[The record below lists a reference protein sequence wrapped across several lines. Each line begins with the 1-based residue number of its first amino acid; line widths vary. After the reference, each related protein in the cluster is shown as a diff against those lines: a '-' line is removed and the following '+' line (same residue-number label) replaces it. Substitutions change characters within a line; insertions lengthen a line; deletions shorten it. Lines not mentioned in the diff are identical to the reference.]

1 MSEESKPPES
11 TDPIEI
17 EVNVI
22 NDLIGDNIILIIHQN
37 GISIM
42 MDETKEDRSEEQ
54 LKQFS
59 RVYVATHPSFVLRFF
74 LILEIWLLLI
84 WESLVEFYESI
95 FKKP

>member
-11 TDPIEI
+11 INPVEI